1 MKTTTRI
8 ALSVILG
15 CVLAIG
21 ALACTQGA
29 GADDEA
35 DLQRL
40 APDAAKDDGI
50 GTSPSLAPDAG
61 ASK

>member
-15 CVLAIG
+15 CILAI
-21 ALACTQGA
+21 AACTPGA
-29 GADDEA
+29 DADDEA
-35 DLQRL
+35 DLHRA
-40 APDAAKDDGI
+40 APDAGKDDGI
-50 GTSPSLAPDAG
+50 GTSPSAGPDAG